1 MSSTRTTR
9 RRRAFVAAGSVLTMT
24 ALAACSSVDNGG
36 SGDGEGST
44 LQSIKD
50 AGTVTVAFNGEKPYS
65 YEDGGELT
73 GATIALDK
81 EIFGALGVDDVEG
94 VQTEWN
100 SLIPGLNADRYD
112 TVSAGMSIL
121 PDRCE
126 QAAFAEPTI
135 MYTTAFLVPKGNPDK
150 LTDWQSVEG
159 SDLTIAVT
167 SGAIEDGY
175 AKDTGVKTI
184 TVGDSTDGLNAVVTG
199 RADAFAL
206 TGISIRALADS
217 TDEDVEATDA
227 FVATIKGVPQLGAG
241 SEVFRKGDT
250 ELLDAYNKELARFTG
265 DKDKWLEV
273 MEPFGFTEAEFPP
286 DGLTAEML
294 CDGDLKKISDE
305 LGLES

>member
-1 MSSTRTTR
+1 MSSIRTTK
-9 RRRAFVAAGSVLTMT
+9 RRRAILAVGSVLTMT
-24 ALAACSSVDNGG
+24 ALTACSSVDDGG
-36 SGDGEGST
+36 TGGGGGST
-44 LQSIKD
+44 LQKIKD
-50 AGTVTVAFNGEKPYS
+50 AGTVNVAFNGEKPYS
-65 YEDGGELT
+65 YKDGDELT

-81 EIFGALGVDDVEG
+81 EIFASLGADDVQG
-94 VQTEWN
+94 TQTEWN

-121 PDRCE
+121 PDRCK
-126 QAAFAEPTI
+126 AAEFAEPTI
-135 MYTTAFLVPKGNPDK
+135 MYTTAFLVPKGNPDQ
-150 LTDWQSVEG
+150 LTDWQSVEDSG
-159 SDLTIAVT
+159 LTIAVT

-175 AKDTGVKTI
+175 AKSTGVKTI

-227 FVATIKGVPQLGAG
+227 FVASIDGVPQIGAG

-250 ELLDAYNKELARFTG
+250 ELRDAYNEELAKITG
-265 DKDKWLEV
+265 DKDKWLEI

-286 DGLTAEML
+286 EGLTADML
-294 CDGDLKKISDE
+294 CDGDLGAIQDQ
-305 LGLES
+305 LGLDS